1 MEEKEIFSVLDYVL
15 FFGLLCIS
23 IIIGIV
29 SAFKGN
35 RSPEEFLLGN
45 RSLNP
50 FVVSM
55 SLLTSFVSAT
65 NLVGLTTEVY
75 LHGSQLSMMSIGCVL
90 GISFALIFGV
100 PIIFPLRLTSIL
112 EYYELRFRTS
122 ILPQILLLIVS
133 LSLFVNI
140 GVCLFATAIALSTVT
155 PFGYET
161 CILIMG
167 VGGMRA
173 VVWTDLIQFIVMM
186 VGILIYIIAGVI
198 QAGGLGNVISIAE
211 KGQRLEFFNMNP
223 SLYERHNFYNT
234 IIFGAF
240 FHGSIFSLLKNI

>member
-1 MEEKEIFSVLDYVL
+1 MVVPLASGLFGDLKMEETGIFSVLDFVL

-23 IIIGIV
+23 AVIGIV

-55 SLLTSFVSAT
+55 SLLSSFVSAT
-65 NLVGLTTEVY
+65 NLVGLTSEVY
-75 LHGSQLSMMSIGCVL
+75 LHGTQLSMMSIGCVL
-90 GISFALIFGV
+90 GILFSLIFGV
-100 PIIFPLRLTSIL
+100 PIIFPLKLTSIL
-112 EYYELRFRTS
+112 EYYELRFRAS
-122 ILPQILLLIVS
+122 IFPQVLLIVVS
-133 LSLFVNI
+133 LSIFVNI

-167 VGGMRA
+167 VVCTSYTAMSPH
-173 VVWTDLIQFIVMM
+173 T
-186 VGILIYIIAGVI
+186 
-198 QAGGLGNVISIAE
+198 
-211 KGQRLEFFNMNP
+211 
-223 SLYERHNFYNT
+223 
-234 IIFGAF
+234 
-240 FHGSIFSLLKNI
+240 